1 MSGGGPGTM
10 SGRIVVGKL
19 DGRGLRVGLVV
30 SRFNDFICERL
41 ELGAI
46 DCLLRHGVAEDDLTV
61 VRVPGAMEIPVTAQ
75 RMARSGRYDAIICV
89 GCVIRGETAHYDQ
102 VCAEVTRGV
111 GAAAL
116 DSGLPVT
123 FGVLTVDNLQ
133 QALERAGAK
142 GSNKGWDAA
151 LAAIEMVS
159 LFKAME

>member
-1 MSGGGPGTM
+1 MSA
-10 SGRIVVGKL
+10 RNVVGNL
-19 DGRGLRVGLVV
+19 DGKGLRVGMVV

-41 ELGAI
+41 EQGAI
-46 DCLLRHGVAEDDLTV
+46 DCLVRHGVGEGEITIA
-61 VRVPGAMEIPVTAQ
+61 RVPGAMEIPVAAQ

-102 VCAEVTRGV
+102 VCAEVARGV
-111 GAAAL
+111 SSAAL
-116 DSGLPVT
+116 DSGLPIT
-123 FGVLTVDNLQ
+123 FGVLTVENLQ

>member
-1 MSGGGPGTM
+1 M
-10 SGRIVVGKL
+10 SGRNVVGKL
-19 DGRGLRVGLVV
+19 DGKGLRIGLVV

-41 ELGAI
+41 QQGAI

-61 VRVPGAMEIPVTAQ
+61 ARVPGAMEIPVTAQ

-111 GAAAL
+111 GSAAL
-116 DSGLPVT
+116 DSGLPIT
-123 FGVLTVDNLQ
+123 FGVVTVDNLQ

-142 GSNKGWDAA
+142 GSNRGWDAA

>member
-1 MSGGGPGTM
+1 MSAQ
-10 SGRIVVGKL
+10 SVVGNL
-19 DGRGLRVGLVV
+19 DGKGLRIGLVV

-41 ELGAI
+41 ERGAI
-46 DCLLRHGVAEDDLTV
+46 DCLVRHGVGEGEITV
-61 VRVPGAMEIPVTAQ
+61 ARVPGAMEIPVAAQ

-102 VCAEVTRGV
+102 VCAEVARGV
-111 GAAAL
+111 SSAAL

-123 FGVLTVDNLQ
+123 FGVLTVENLQ

>member
-1 MSGGGPGTM
+1 
-10 SGRIVVGKL
+10 
-19 DGRGLRVGLVV
+19 
-30 SRFNDFICERL
+30 
-41 ELGAI
+41 
-46 DCLLRHGVAEDDLTV
+46 
-61 VRVPGAMEIPVTAQ
+61 MEIPVTAQ

-111 GAAAL
+111 GSAAL
-116 DSGLPVT
+116 DSGLPIT
-123 FGVLTVDNLQ
+123 FGVVTVDNLQ

-142 GSNKGWDAA
+142 GSNRGWDAA

>member
-1 MSGGGPGTM
+1 MSA
-10 SGRIVVGKL
+10 RNLVGSL
-19 DGRGLRVGLVV
+19 DGKGLRVGLVV

-46 DCLLRHGVAEDDLTV
+46 DCLLRHGVGEGEITIA
-61 VRVPGAMEIPVTAQ
+61 RVPGALEIPVAAQ

-102 VCAEVTRGV
+102 VCAEVARGV
-111 GAAAL
+111 SSAAI
-116 DSGLPVT
+116 DSSLPIT
-123 FGVLTVDNLQ
+123 FGVLTVENLQ

>member
-1 MSGGGPGTM
+1 MAP
-10 SGRIVVGKL
+10 RNLVGKL
-19 DGRGLRVGLVV
+19 DGRGLRIGLVV

-41 ELGAI
+41 EQGAV
-46 DCLLRHGVAEDDLTV
+46 DCLVRHGVEDGEITV
-61 VRVPGAMEIPVTAQ
+61 ARVPGAMEIPVVAQ
-75 RMARSGRYDAIICV
+75 RMARSGRYDAVICV

-102 VCAEVTRGV
+102 VCAEVARGV
-111 GAAAL
+111 SSAAL

-123 FGVLTVDNLQ
+123 FGVLTVENLQ

-159 LFKAME
+159 LFKSME

>member
-1 MSGGGPGTM
+1 MSA
-10 SGRIVVGKL
+10 RNVVGKL
-19 DGRGLRVGLVV
+19 DGKGLRIGMVV
-30 SRFNDFICERL
+30 SRFNDFVGERL
-41 ELGAI
+41 EQGAL
-46 DCLLRHGVAEDDLTV
+46 DCLVRHGVGEGEITIA
-61 VRVPGAMEIPVTAQ
+61 RVPGAMEIPVAAQ
-75 RMARSGRYDAIICV
+75 HMARSGRYDAIICV

-102 VCAEVTRGV
+102 VCAEVARGV
-111 GAAAL
+111 SSVAL

-123 FGVLTVDNLQ
+123 FGVLTVENLQ

>member
-1 MSGGGPGTM
+1 MAPRQLIGT
-10 SGRIVVGKL
+10 L
-19 DGRGLRVGLVV
+19 DGRGLRFGLVV

-41 ELGAI
+41 EQGAI
-46 DCLLRHGVAEDDLTV
+46 DCLVRHGVAEGEITV
-61 VRVPGAMEIPVTAQ
+61 ARVPGAMEIPLAAR
-75 RMARSGRYDAIICV
+75 RMARSGRYDAVVCI

-102 VCAEVTRGV
+102 VCAEVSRGI
-111 GAAAL
+111 GAVAL
-116 DSGLPVT
+116 ESGLPVT

-159 LFKAME
+159 LFKILE

>member
-1 MSGGGPGTM
+1 MA
-10 SGRIVVGKL
+10 GRNIVGKL
-19 DGRGLRVGLVV
+19 DGKGLRIGLVV

-41 ELGAI
+41 QQGAI

-61 VRVPGAMEIPVTAQ
+61 ARVPGAMEIPVTAQ

-111 GAAAL
+111 GSAAL

>member
-1 MSGGGPGTM
+1 M
-10 SGRIVVGKL
+10 SGRNVVGKL
-19 DGRGLRVGLVV
+19 DGKGLRIGLVV

-41 ELGAI
+41 QQGAI

-61 VRVPGAMEIPVTAQ
+61 ARVPGAMEIPVTAQ

-111 GAAAL
+111 GSAAL

>member
-1 MSGGGPGTM
+1 M
-10 SGRIVVGKL
+10 SGRNVVGKL
-19 DGRGLRVGLVV
+19 DGKGLRIGLVV

-41 ELGAI
+41 QQGAI

-61 VRVPGAMEIPVTAQ
+61 ARVPGAMEIPVTAQ

-111 GAAAL
+111 GSAAL
-116 DSGLPVT
+116 DSGLPIT
-123 FGVLTVDNLQ
+123 FGVVTVDNLQ